1 MLKLKWQLRACG
13 ESQAG
18 WGTCSKDLQ
27 QKQHSP
33 ALLEMSFVQA
43 QGCSCM
49 VPQAKEMNLSP
60 RVQVVNKVK
69 EQGTATAVVAEASWH
84 SEYKDGS
91 WIFLG
96 RLPLELTEGGMLCV
110 ILPAWKI
117 VSISLMWG
125 RKTGISKIFHLICYE
140 DQRSTTLDLYNF
152 NGIKIKG
159 KII

>member
-1 MLKLKWQLRACG
+1 M
-13 ESQAG
+13 
-18 WGTCSKDLQ
+18 
-27 QKQHSP
+27 
-33 ALLEMSFVQA
+33 
-43 QGCSCM
+43 
-49 VPQAKEMNLSP
+49 
-60 RVQVVNKVK
+60 
-69 EQGTATAVVAEASWH
+69 VAEASWH

-91 WIFLG
+91 RIFLG